1 MIEEAVYVGVD
12 VAKSALDVAVTDSG
26 ETWQLVND
34 DEGISQAVHYIAS
47 VKPAIRGYS
56 LNLLSTSKAD
66 DLDSLQLQH
75 SSTNHLAHHFK
86 LSVYQ
91 LSPLSNSPNSQ
102 LAR

>member
-47 VKPAIRGYS
+47 VKPAGIILEASVVSGEASVSTMVAYS
-56 LNLLSTSKAD
+56 
-66 DLDSLQLQH
+66 
-75 SSTNHLAHHFK
+75 
-86 LSVYQ
+86 
-91 LSPLSNSPNSQ
+91 
-102 LAR
+102 